1 MTRPKPEAIMC
12 GMHACVIAK
21 EPRAL
26 IDVIRSY
33 FLSGVSTMS
42 CHHSALALLISTS
55 TRPNFATVASTQACD
70 DASSRRSTTQGRA
83 WTPRAS
89 TSAATV

>member
-1 MTRPKPEAIMC
+1 MTRPKPEASMC

-33 FLSGVSTMS
+33 FLSGLSKARRKCV
-42 CHHSALALLISTS
+42 
-55 TRPNFATVASTQACD
+55 
-70 DASSRRSTTQGRA
+70 SSR
-83 WTPRAS
+83 P
-89 TSAATV
+89 V